1 MPIGSI
7 SSLFQTNTDI
17 TSFNT
22 DYSQSADNFEQI
34 LQQAMNSTEAEELRE
49 ATEEME
55 SYLLSM
61 VYKQMKSSMLTD
73 ESLIPKG
80 DYEEMFE
87 DYLVDTQ
94 VSEMVKAGGIGIAD
108 MMYRQLS
115 NNVQFSSNFYSSDQV
130 LTNQLEINI

>member
-55 SYLLSM
+55 
-61 VYKQMKSSMLTD
+61 
-73 ESLIPKG
+73 
-80 DYEEMFE
+80 
-87 DYLVDTQ
+87 
-94 VSEMVKAGGIGIAD
+94 
-108 MMYRQLS
+108 
-115 NNVQFSSNFYSSDQV
+115 
-130 LTNQLEINI
+130 